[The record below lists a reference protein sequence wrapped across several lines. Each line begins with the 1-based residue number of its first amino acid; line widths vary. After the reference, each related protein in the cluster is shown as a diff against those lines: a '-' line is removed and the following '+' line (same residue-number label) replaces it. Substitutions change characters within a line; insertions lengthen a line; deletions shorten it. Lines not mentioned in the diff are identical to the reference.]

1 MVRRL
6 KVVDSL
12 RERVDVGKFF
22 DDEGVVRMGK
32 ETVELWGEHY
42 KQRSFLMEGRD
53 DQGGAG

>member
-1 MVRRL
+1 M
-6 KVVDSL
+6 VDSL
-12 RERVDVGKFF
+12 RERVDVCKFF

-32 ETVELWGEHY
+32 EAVELWGEHY

>member
-1 MVRRL
+1 M
-6 KVVDSL
+6 VDSL